1 MINWGVV
8 NHIICLV
15 LEAFKWSAFL
25 YRDRYWRSCVWSSGW
40 HDRWRLSVKHQQYLY
55 SQQCYIS
62 PQSCNPRKA
71 MPAFLDTTVV
81 ALVTE
86 VGDQVGHI
94 LVYVWHQCNLFFF
107 TLKMSSVLGFLGP
120 VYTECQSQRWD
131 NSAIV
136 LGILFSLKTMAL
148 PQNWATTHFWAT
160 PLFSMRT
167 LSELS
172 QCWTDAWCKRVLI
185 RCTLRC
191 SLS

>member
-40 HDRWRLSVKHQQYLY
+40 HDRWRLSVKHQQYLH

-94 LVYVWHQCNLFFF
+94 LVYVWYQCNLFFF
-107 TLKMSSVLGFLGP
+107 TLKMSSVLGIFRACLHRVSESTLGQL
-120 VYTECQSQRWD
+120 CDCARH
-131 NSAIV
+131 IV
-136 LGILFSLKTMAL
+136 LIENNGIA
-148 PQNWATTHFWAT
+148 P
-160 PLFSMRT
+160 
-167 LSELS
+167 ELS
-172 QCWTDAWCKRVLI
+172 YHPFLSDSFVFNENTFRVVAVLNW
-185 RCTLRC
+185 RLV
-191 SLS
+191 